1 MRFCAFGEGETWYIK
16 FEDGS
21 SEWEGLSDDQA
32 TKIRAGNVAFLSLG
46 PNNSMFIRYD
56 TPVSSD
62 GRKFA
67 WSNAPDEAMRGVN
80 RLHGNGWDVRSVH
93 FGINE
98 QYIIRY
104 S

>member
-1 MRFCAFGEGETWYIK
+1 
-16 FEDGS
+16 
-21 SEWEGLSDDQA
+21 
-32 TKIRAGNVAFLSLG
+32 
-46 PNNSMFIRYD
+46 MFIRYD
-56 TPVSSD
+56 TPVSSG

-67 WSNAPDEAMRGVN
+67 WSNAPDEAMREVN